1 MARVI
6 EAPPIDEEETQR
18 IYEWIDDIPLS
29 RPKRNITRDFADGVM
44 MAEVI
49 KHFYPKL
56 VEIHNYPQAHSVQ
69 QKVTNWNTLNVKVF
83 RKMGFQIA
91 RTDIDNIVNCNPE
104 TIERVLKVVQDK
116 INEYK
121 DRKSE
126 QETSPVVQEARL
138 QGLARPKAQAQGQS
152 EVRVQPANNALR
164 EKEQVISE
172 LKETIEIMENKIAKL
187 EQLVKLKDSK
197 IQILT
202 NKLQAA
208 GLS

>member
-6 EAPPIDEEETQR
+6 EAPAIDEEEIQR
-18 IYEWIDDIPLS
+18 IYEWVDDIPLS

-44 MAEVI
+44 MAETI
-49 KHFYPKL
+49 KHFFPKL

-69 QKVTNWNTLNVKVF
+69 QKVANWNTLNTKVF

-91 RTDIDNIVNCNPE
+91 RSDIDSIVNCAPE
-104 TIERVLKVVQDK
+104 VIERVLRLIQEK

-121 DRKSE
+121 DRKPE
-126 QETSPVVQEARL
+126 QDESPPQGARL
-138 QGLARPKAQAQGQS
+138 QGLAKPKGQSQSPTEVKAQPSNSA
-152 EVRVQPANNALR
+152 VR
-164 EKEQVISE
+164 EKEQVINE

-202 NKLQAA
+202 SKLQAA